1 MTVDPS
7 KRASPAELLSYPFL
21 KQLSNEAG
29 NKIVREALKK
39 EISIDIRSNLAELM
53 KATQFQKTMV
63 TYMNSLNL
71 NLGELDSL
79 RKKFEEVDT
88 NSDGSLEMKEIKE
101 LMVLT
106 LGNESFE
113 EYEKFLQQIDTDSSG
128 KINYSEFLSMISSK
142 KNLLTD

>member
-1 MTVDPS
+1 M
-7 KRASPAELLSYPFL
+7 
-21 KQLSNEAG
+21 
-29 NKIVREALKK
+29 KK

-71 NLGELDSL
+71 NIGELDSL

-113 EYEKFLQQIDTDSSG
+113 EYEKFL
-128 KINYSEFLSMISSK
+128 
-142 KNLLTD
+142 

>member
-1 MTVDPS
+1 M
-7 KRASPAELLSYPFL
+7 
-21 KQLSNEAG
+21 
-29 NKIVREALKK
+29 KK

-71 NLGELDSL
+71 NIGELDSL

>member
-1 MTVDPS
+1 M
-7 KRASPAELLSYPFL
+7 
-21 KQLSNEAG
+21 
-29 NKIVREALKK
+29 REALKK
-39 EISIDIRSNLAELM
+39 EISLDIRSNLAELM

-71 NLGELDSL
+71 NMGELDSL

-113 EYEKFLQQIDTDSSG
+113 EYEKFL
-128 KINYSEFLSMISSK
+128 
-142 KNLLTD
+142 